1 MQDLS
6 RAAGIPVPTVKYY
19 LREGLLAPGERV
31 GPNQARYGA
40 DHVRRLKLVR
50 ALLQLGGLSVAEV
63 RDVLGERDAGAEVLA
78 RRAVGTPVDD
88 DRRWALAKIEAL
100 AQANQWKITGDAPA
114 VTAVVSVL
122 CAVRELCPDGLLDRV
137 DDYATLAEAIAQ
149 VDMDAARNSVS
160 TVLGDALL
168 VALRRLAQDSRP

>member
-63 RDVLGERDAGAEVLA
+63 RDVLGERDAGAEVLP

-100 AQANQWKITGDAPA
+100 AQANQWKITGAAPA